1 MGVDTKLM
9 TAAELLELPSGKSRY
24 ELVEGELITMSPAGA
39 EHGEVAAEIGARLRN
54 YVREHRLGKTYAA
67 ETGFQLGQSPDTVR
81 APDLAFVRAE
91 RVVSVRTYFPGAPDL
106 AVEVLS
112 PSDRASEVEAKV
124 RHWLR
129 SGTRMVMVVDPETQT
144 ATIHTAATTTRL
156 SANDALDG
164 GDVVPGWKL
173 PLRELFGR
181 D

>member
-1 MGVDTKLM
+1 
-9 TAAELLELPSGKSRY
+9 
-24 ELVEGELITMSPAGA
+24 
-39 EHGEVAAEIGARLRN
+39 
-54 YVREHRLGKTYAA
+54 
-67 ETGFQLGQSPDTVR
+67 
-81 APDLAFVRAE
+81 
-91 RVVSVRTYFPGAPDL
+91 VRTYFPGTPDL

-112 PSDRASEVEAKV
+112 PNDRASEVEAKV

-144 ATIHTAATTTRL
+144 ATVHTSTTTVRL

-173 PLRELFGR
+173 PLRELFDR

>member
-9 TAAELLELPSGKSRY
+9 TAAELLELPRGEWRY
-24 ELVEGELITMSPAGA
+24 ELVEGELITSSPAGA

-67 ETGFQLGQSPDTVR
+67 ETGFLLGERPDSVR
-81 APDLAFVRAE
+81 APDVAFVRAD
-91 RVVSVRTYFPGAPDL
+91 RVVNVRTYFPGAPDL

-112 PSDRASEVEAKV
+112 PNDRASEVEAKV

-144 ATIHTAATTTRL
+144 ATVHRSTTTVRL

-173 PLRELFGR
+173 PLRELFDR